1 MTPDRL
7 YTVLVEPHISEKASI
22 MGDESNRYA
31 FKVRPDATKAQI
43 RRAVETIFDVRVVN
57 VTTLNVKGKVKRS
70 YLGGSAGRVSK
81 FKSWKK
87 AYVRLEE
94 GQEIDFTT
102 VEG

>member
-22 MGDESNRYA
+22 MGDQSNRYA

-43 RRAVETIFDVRVVN
+43 RRAVEQIFEVRVVS

-70 YLGGSAGRVSK
+70 FVAAGGGRVSR

-94 GQEIDFTT
+94 GQEIDFMAA
-102 VEG
+102 EG

>member
-31 FKVRPDATKAQI
+31 FKVRSDATKAQI
-43 RRAVETIFDVRVVN
+43 RRAVETIFDVRVTN
-57 VTTLNVKGKVKRS
+57 VTTLNVKGKVKRNFR
-70 YLGGSAGRVSK
+70 GGVSR

-94 GQEIDFTT
+94 GQEIDFTA